1 MAYKKTEIDKLEDD
15 YVIKTVDEFFNIDQ
29 DLSMQMLQRITF
41 RNILYYMGEQWMN
54 WAKQEQIFRRI
65 IKKNSPPTPVSNIIR
80 DYVRSMKALILN
92 KDFSV
97 TIWPNSPD
105 TEDAEA
111 AKLGEL
117 VLKDMEAANDEEFL
131 DEKEKIAMWTV
142 LAGTT
147 FGRTFPELDRG
158 QWYLDDK
165 GDMLK
170 TGEVVT
176 ESVSLFNVRVDLLGD
191 SLNRK
196 RAVGVQSV
204 KPREWVEDT
213 FHVGLSTDEAEQA
226 TNYQKKLM
234 KMVASVSPWKGAG
247 LESLSDVE
255 DDDMVIFK
263 EIEYK
268 PDLRYPNGR
277 YVGTCCGQA
286 LFAHDKMPIPISE
299 EGKWEYT
306 LTDFHYYYVPGRFWS
321 DAGVNDLISPQ
332 NTINQIDQALEVN
345 RKSLGRS
352 MVAISSKV
360 EIQKKTDYGE
370 HLLILKYDALK
381 SGGQKPEFRQG
392 IPLPAQVLD
401 ERQIHRQVAQ
411 EAAGDPKNVM
421 RGQAPSA
428 QASGV
433 MVDTLREA
441 AEQGHTPDVMRFY
454 RGIKRTKRKS
464 LILAKQL
471 YTEERTIKIAGKGNE
486 VEVRT
491 FKGSELRD
499 NTDVRMELASG
510 LSSTKTGQVQMF
522 LKLIEA
528 GFFGPESQIDPEF
541 REELM
546 RKMGL
551 SGFADKDNA
560 DVQRAQGENSLIS
573 HASEDETYQETKIK
587 VKGGVKTMKVI
598 PSIAFTMNDPEAENP
613 DDPQA
618 AIEVVSDP
626 KFKYDNH
633 AIHFAIHRDFIISQ
647 QFKSLLPDS
656 KALIIM
662 HTDYHKFVMKIQME
676 EAMAQQLALQEQAQ
690 GGQKPGGPPKR

>member
-1 MAYKKTEIDKLEDD
+1 MNSKTAPVDKLDEA
-15 YVIKTVDEFFNIDQ
+15 YVIRTVEEFFNFDQ
-29 DLSMQMLQRITF
+29 DLYIQMLHRITF

-54 WAKQEQIFRRI
+54 WAKKEQMFRRI
-65 IKKNSPPTPVSNIIR
+65 IKKNSLPTPVSNIIR

-97 TIWPNSPD
+97 SVWPNSD
-105 TEDAEA
+105 DVEDAQA

-131 DEKEKIAMWTV
+131 DEKEKVAMWVV

-147 FGRTFPELDRG
+147 FFRTFPELDRG
-158 QWYLDDK
+158 QWYLDDN
-165 GDMLK
+165 GDMMK
-170 TGEVVT
+170 TGEVVS
-176 ESVSLFNVRVDLLGD
+176 ENVSLFNVFVDVMGET
-191 SLNRK
+191 LNKK

-213 FHVGLSTDEAEQA
+213 FKINLTTDEAEKA

-234 KMVASVSPWKGAG
+234 KMVASVSPWKGSG
-247 LESLSDVE
+247 LETLSDVE

-268 PDLRYPNGR
+268 PDMRYPNGR
-277 YVGTCCGQA
+277 YVATCCGQKM
-286 LFAHDKMPIPISE
+286 FAHDKMPIPIDE
-299 EGKWEYT
+299 NGKWEYT
-306 LTDFHYYYVPGRFWS
+306 CTDFHYYYVPGRFWS

-352 MVAISSKV
+352 MVTMTSDIEIKKIS
-360 EIQKKTDYGE
+360 DYGE
-370 HLLILKYDALK
+370 HLLLLKFDAMT

-392 IPLPAQVLD
+392 IPLPAQILD
-401 ERQIHRQVAQ
+401 ERQAHRQVAQ

-464 LILAKQL
+464 LILAKHL
-471 YTEERTIKIAGKGNE
+471 YSEERMLKVSGKGKKIE
-486 VEVRT
+486 IRK
-491 FKGSELRD
+491 FKGSDLRD
-499 NTDVRMELASG
+499 NTDVRLELSSG
-510 LSSTKTGQVQMF
+510 ISSTKTGQVQMF

-528 GFFGPESQIDPEF
+528 GFFSAQSELEPEF
-541 REELM
+541 RDELM
-546 RKMGL
+546 RRMGL
-551 SGFADKDNA
+551 SGFADKTNA
-560 DVQRAQGENSLIS
+560 DVQRAQHENSQIADANEEDRFVDVEVDAGGGKKLIVS
-573 HASEDETYQETKIK
+573 I
-587 VKGGVKTMKVI
+587 I
-598 PSIAFTMNDPEAENP
+598 PGIYLSMNDPRGTEEEP
-613 DDPQA
+613 LETITLSD
-618 AIEVVSDP
+618 DP

-633 AIHFAIHRDFIISQ
+633 VIHFNIHRDFIIGAEFRELS
-647 QFKSLLPDS
+647 PDA
-656 KALIIM
+656 KQTLIG
-662 HTDYHKFVMKIQME
+662 HTDLHKFGMKAQIE
-676 EAMAQQLALQEQAQ
+676 EAMQQQIAMQEAA
-690 GGQKPGGPPKR
+690 GGQKPAK